1 MSESGIA
8 VAESPVRPWQEWGD
22 EPDKKEDGER
32 YTLTAVQV
40 RDAAERWNKRLG
52 ETLHDPVEGQIS
64 MEEAVQEGEE
74 WLISMRT
81 GEGEA

>member
-1 MSESGIA
+1 M
-8 VAESPVRPWQEWGD
+8 AESPVRQWQEWGD

-52 ETLHDPVEGQIS
+52 EILHDPVEGQIS